1 MHVLSSTDSTEQS
14 KYQNQGQLQDPTNP
28 TGAVDLNEYHIHIAS
43 RINSSHPNIIANR
56 AAQLRAQGIALT
68 SLNDSNPTH
77 HGLAPCILPEQYS
90 ANPRGSLTSR
100 KLLAQVLADEQHRDI
115 DPEHL
120 MILDSTSQ
128 AYSWVITAL
137 CDPGDAVLSPA
148 PGYPLIDSICALQAV
163 HNIQYRLCYD
173 GSWYVDIAALHQLCQ
188 EHPHIR
194 ALIVVNPN
202 NPTGSYI
209 HQSDR
214 QALLDLCRQY
224 QLALIADEVF
234 FDFTLQPLASARRF
248 AGEQSVVTLAFDG
261 LSKRLAAPH
270 AKVGWIEL
278 SGPEDQVRRVQTM
291 LDAVADDYL
300 PFSVLTECA
309 LPQLLDELSSQHKK
323 VHQRITHNLELL
335 QSALAHSDT
344 AVVSL
349 LRAEAGWNV
358 LLQFPSSI
366 DENELALR
374 MLEQEHMLIQPG
386 YFFDM
391 TSNGFVAVSLLPEP
405 DQFVHGIDCL
415 LRTIDDMLNA

>member
-1 MHVLSSTDSTEQS
+1 MHILSSSDPANPIEQS
-14 KYQNQGQLQDPTNP
+14 DYQNQAQLQEPIDP
-28 TGAVDLNEYHIHIAS
+28 AEYRIHIAS
-43 RINSSHPNIIANR
+43 RIDSSHPNSIANR
-56 AAQLRAQGIALT
+56 AAQLRAQGIGLT

-77 HGLAPCILPEQYS
+77 HGLAPHVLPEQYS

-100 KLLAQVLADEQHRDI
+100 KLLTQVLADEQHRDI

-120 MILDSTSQ
+120 VILDSTSQ
-128 AYSWVITAL
+128 AYSWAITAL

-148 PGYPLIDSICALQAV
+148 PGYPLIDSICALQVV

-188 EHPHIR
+188 EHPRIR

-291 LDAVADDYL
+291 LDSVADDYL
-300 PFSVLTECA
+300 PFSMLTERA
-309 LPQLLDELSSQHKK
+309 LPQLLDELPSQHKK
-323 VHQRITHNLELL
+323 VHQRITYNLELL

-344 AVVSL
+344 AVVNL

-405 DQFVHGIDCL
+405 DEFVHGIDCL
-415 LRTIDDMLNA
+415 LRTIDDMLSA